1 MQLEEIVKE
10 KQTIYEKHYKL
21 LTFLS
26 LCLLIVAL
34 IYLTFYFFS
43 SGELFKK
50 DISLK
55 GGTTLTLTGN
65 YDKST
70 LERELKKFTNS
81 YIIKY
86 TKNSYT
92 GEIVASV
99 IDADINE
106 EEARKIA
113 SMLNLSEAD
122 YSIETMS
129 SSLGENFFRQLEI
142 SLLIAFLFMG
152 IIVFI
157 LFRTFVPSIAVIL
170 AALTDMIVCL
180 AIINLIGKPIS
191 TAGIAAF
198 LMLIGYSVDTDIM
211 LTIKV
216 LKRREQKLSERLLSA
231 LKTGLT
237 MSLIAFFASLVG
249 FLFSMSSVLK
259 EIFLILMIG
268 IAIDIFSTWV
278 GNASIITWYVKKR
291 YNE

>member
-268 IAIDIFSTWV
+268 IAIDIFSTWI